1 MLKLKPLG
9 VGIIGCGRIFDLNV
23 LGYLQTDKAK
33 IVALCDSRGVRA
45 KKKAKEYGL
54 SEAKIYRDYNDLLKD
69 EQVDMVEILLPHY
82 LHKEVAVAAA
92 EAGKHVSVQKP
103 PAMNVKEMDEMIS
116 AARKAGV
123 KFKVYE
129 NFIFYP
135 PYRKA
140 KELMDAGEIG
150 NPHMIRIKM
159 TSGSVECGW
168 EVPLEA
174 WMWRFTPEQCGGG
187 PTIWDDGYHK
197 FSIARYFMGDVDK
210 VFAWI
215 ETTELGPGLCL
226 DSPAIIMW
234 KYKSPGKLGVWDTSF
249 APEMKI
255 KSKYYGTDERV
266 EITGTKGY
274 IWINQ
279 CTGQLL
285 DIPSVI
291 MYKDGELKCF
301 ENLRCDWADSFIDS
315 TLHFIDAILEDKE
328 PILSGEEGKK
338 VLQFALAA
346 LKSAETHKEVSPD
359 EIK

>member
-1 MLKLKPLG
+1 LKPLG

-23 LGYLQTDKAK
+23 LGYLKTDKAK

-45 KKKAKEYGL
+45 RKKAKDFGL
-54 SEAKIYRDYNDLLKD
+54 TEAKVYRDYNELLKD
-69 EQVDMVEILLPHY
+69 QEVDLVEVLLPHY
-82 LHKEVAVAAA
+82 LHKEVTVAAA

-103 PAMNVKEMDEMIS
+103 MAMNIREADEMIN

-123 KFKVYE
+123 KLKVFE

-150 NPHMIRIKM
+150 VPQMIRIKM
-159 TSGSVECGW
+159 TSGGLGGGW

-174 WMWRFTPEQCGGG
+174 WMWRFTPAQCGGG
-187 PTIWDDGYHK
+187 PTVWDDGYHK
-197 FSIARYFMGDVDK
+197 FSIARFFMGEVDK
-210 VFAWI
+210 VYAWI
-215 ETTELGPGLCL
+215 ESTELGPGICL
-226 DSPAIIMW
+226 DSPAIITW

-249 APEMKI
+249 SPEMVI
-255 KSKYYGTDERV
+255 SSKYYTTDERV
-266 EITGTKGY
+266 EITGSKGY
-274 IWINQ
+274 IWVNQ

-285 DIPSVI
+285 NVPPLYL
-291 MYKDGELKCF
+291 YKNGELKSF
-301 ENLRCDWADSFIDS
+301 DDLRKDWADSFIDS
-315 TLHFIDAILEDKE
+315 TLHFIDCILEDKE
-328 PILSGEEGKK
+328 PILSGEEGKR

-359 EIK
+359 EMNE